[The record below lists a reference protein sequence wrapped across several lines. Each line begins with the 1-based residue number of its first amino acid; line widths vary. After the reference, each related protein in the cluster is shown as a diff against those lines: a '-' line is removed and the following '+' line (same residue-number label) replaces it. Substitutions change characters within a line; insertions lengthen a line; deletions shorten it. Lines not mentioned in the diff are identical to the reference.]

1 MTSES
6 TGQSPTGWP
15 ARLDQAR
22 LHFVTGKGGTGK
34 TTVAAALALALA
46 ARGRSVLLVEVEGRQ
61 GIAQLF
67 DVPPLPYGEQ
77 KIATAEGGGLV
88 NALAVDTE
96 AAFLEYLDM
105 FYNLGIAGRAM
116 RRIGAIEFAT
126 TIAPGLRDVL
136 LTGKIKESVVR
147 LDRNKRPAYDA
158 IVVDSPP
165 TGRIARFLDVTKAV
179 SELAKGGPVHAQA
192 ESVVNILHSENTAIH
207 LVTLLE
213 SLPIQETIEAI
224 EELRELDLP
233 IGSVIVN
240 RNIPAILPA
249 DALPKAAEGVIDADT
264 VRTDLGKVGV
274 TLSDDDFAGL
284 LTETIEHATRIRAR
298 AESAEALD
306 DIDVPRL
313 ELPAINDGVD
323 NATYVFEAV
332 CLRNVLAFEASA
344 SCRHV
349 GGRSLHAERRPS
361 LQKFGPRAKEALGPP
376 SSPKKALEF
385 CHFVRSFAQFVLD
398 AAVAAR

>member
-6 TGQSPTGWP
+6 TGQTHTGWP

-88 NALAVDTE
+88 NALAIDTE

-116 RRIGAIEFAT
+116 KRIGAVEFAT

-136 LTGKIKESVVR
+136 LTGKIKEVVVR
-147 LDRNKRPAYDA
+147 GGKTAKELKGQRPYDA
-158 IVVDSPP
+158 VVVDAPP
-165 TGRIARFLDVTKAV
+165 TGRISRFLDVTKAV
-179 SELAKGGPVHAQA
+179 SDLAKGGPVHSQA
-192 ESVVNILHSENTAIH
+192 DGVVKLLHSELTAIH

-213 SLPIQETIEAI
+213 ALPVQETLEAI

-240 RNIPAILPA
+240 RNIPAYLSPDDLA
-249 DALPKAAEGVIDADT
+249 KAAEGVVDADA
-264 VRTDLGKVGV
+264 VRAGLTDAGI
-274 TLSDDDFAGL
+274 TLSDSDFAGL
-284 LTETIEHATRIRAR
+284 LTETIQHATRMMAR

-306 DIDVPRL
+306 ALEVPRL
-313 ELPAINDGVD
+313 ELPALPDGVD
-323 NATYVFEAV
+323 LGSLYE
-332 CLRNVLAFEASA
+332 LA
-344 SCRHV
+344 
-349 GGRSLHAERRPS
+349 
-361 LQKFGPRAKEALGPP
+361 EALEQQGVGT
-376 SSPKKALEF
+376 K
-385 CHFVRSFAQFVLD
+385 
-398 AAVAAR
+398 

>member
-1 MTSES
+1 L
-6 TGQSPTGWP
+6 
-15 ARLDQAR
+15 AKAR

-34 TTVAAALALALA
+34 STVAAALALTLA
-46 ARGRSVLLVEVEGRQ
+46 AGGRKVLLVEVEERQ

-67 DVPPLPYGEQ
+67 DVPPLPYKEQ
-77 KIATAEGGGLV
+77 KIATAEGGGVV
-88 NALAVDTE
+88 NALAIDIE

-105 FYNLGIAGRAM
+105 FYRLGLAGQAM

-136 LTGKIKESVVR
+136 LTGKIREIVTRTENDHKQR
-147 LDRNKRPAYDA
+147 YDA

-165 TGRIARFLDVTKAV
+165 TGRISRFLDVTKAV

-240 RNIPAILPA
+240 RNIPAILPS
-249 DALPKAAEGVIDADT
+249 DALLAAADGVIDAET
-264 VRTDLGKVGV
+264 VRADLGRVGV
-274 TLSDDDFAGL
+274 KLADADFAGL

-306 DIDVPRL
+306 EIDVPRL
-313 ELPAINDGVD
+313 ELPAINDGID
-323 NATYVFEAV
+323 LGSLYE
-332 CLRNVLAFEASA
+332 LA
-344 SCRHV
+344 
-349 GGRSLHAERRPS
+349 
-361 LQKFGPRAKEALGPP
+361 EALAQQG
-376 SSPKKALEF
+376 
-385 CHFVRSFAQFVLD
+385 VR
-398 AAVAAR
+398 

>member
-1 MTSES
+1 MATTAS
-6 TGQSPTGWP
+6 GGHLVGWP
-15 ARLDQAR
+15 SRLAKAR

-34 TTVAAALALALA
+34 STVAAALALTLA
-46 ARGRSVLLVEVEGRQ
+46 AGGRKVLLVEVEERQ

-67 DVPPLPYGEQ
+67 DVPPLPYKEQ
-77 KIATAEGGGLV
+77 KIATAEGGGVV
-88 NALAVDTE
+88 NALAIDIE

-105 FYNLGIAGRAM
+105 FYRLGLAGQAM

-136 LTGKIKESVVR
+136 LTGKIREIVTRTENDHKQR
-147 LDRNKRPAYDA
+147 YDA

-165 TGRIARFLDVTKAV
+165 TGRISRFLDVTKAV

-192 ESVVNILHSENTAIH
+192 ESMVNILHSENTAIH

-240 RNIPAILPA
+240 RNIPAILPS
-249 DALPKAAEGVIDADT
+249 DALLAAADGVIDAET
-264 VRTDLGKVGV
+264 VRADLGRVGV
-274 TLSDDDFAGL
+274 KLADADFAGL

-306 DIDVPRL
+306 EIDVPRL
-313 ELPAINDGVD
+313 ELPAINDGID
-323 NATYVFEAV
+323 LGSLYE
-332 CLRNVLAFEASA
+332 LA
-344 SCRHV
+344 
-349 GGRSLHAERRPS
+349 
-361 LQKFGPRAKEALGPP
+361 EALAQQG
-376 SSPKKALEF
+376 
-385 CHFVRSFAQFVLD
+385 VR
-398 AAVAAR
+398 